1 MRRGCLL
8 LRIRHVR
15 DEVRDARSL
24 QHHDRSLWCPSHSIQ
39 LLHAMLGV
47 FLWSLV
53 AHQWKLQRLCST
65 RTLRCRHH
73 VHDNDGMY
81 GCPGQGGD
89 QLPWCTEGVSV
100 CVWCL
105 CCVCVCVVLFVI
117 FVFVIKCAALC
128 YKEKTS
134 ISNEIISR
142 VHLIWRNVISFLCT
156 GMHFTSFLSSLNA
169 PYFFLYPICVRRL
182 DSKRFSQK
190 IRIFQRFNHSGS
202 LTHH

>member
-1 MRRGCLL
+1 
-8 LRIRHVR
+8 
-15 DEVRDARSL
+15 
-24 QHHDRSLWCPSHSIQ
+24 
-39 LLHAMLGV
+39 MLGV
-47 FLWSLV
+47 CLWSLV

-128 YKEKTS
+128 YKEK
-134 ISNEIISR
+134 NQLLMGNNKQGPFVFGEMA
-142 VHLIWRNVISFLCT
+142 F
-156 GMHFTSFLSSLNA
+156 HFYVRECSSSSFLSSLNA
-169 PYFFLYPICVRRL
+169 PYFFFVSDIMCATVWFQAFLSKNSGFSK
-182 DSKRFSQK
+182 DST
-190 IRIFQRFNHSGS
+190 NLALS
-202 LTHH
+202 LTIKRHSLICKRKSKIKIK